1 MSNIELNK
9 LGKAAIDAKFKIQN
23 LNTNDKNAAIINVAN
38 ALIMHSE
45 EIISSNEIDMK
56 NGKDNGMT
64 NAILDRL
71 KLTKE
76 RIEGMANGLK
86 KVASLD
92 DPIGEVL
99 SMSKRPNGMIIGKRR
114 VPIGVVGII
123 YEARPNVT
131 SDAFGLCFKSGN
143 VVVLKGGSDAINSN
157 KAIVKVIK
165 EALKECN
172 ISDDA
177 INLIESTDRAVTVEF
192 MKMNEYIDI
201 LIPRGSAGLIK
212 ATVENSTIPVIET
225 GTGNCHIFIDSSADI
240 NMAVDILVN
249 AKTQRIGV
257 CNACE
262 SLVIHKDIIKDVLPL
277 AVKALAEY
285 NVEIR
290 GDEEAVDVCGSDI
303 VPATEDDYY
312 KEYLDYIISVK
323 TVSSIDEAIEHIN
336 KHNTKHSEAII
347 TKDYDNANKFLDEID
362 AACVYVNASTRF
374 TDGEEFGFG
383 AEIGISTQ
391 KVHARGPM
399 GLNELTTCKYIIYG
413 SGQIR

>member
-23 LNTNDKNAAIINVAN
+23 LNTNEKNTALINVAN
-38 ALIMHSE
+38 ALVVHSE
-45 EIISSNEIDMK
+45 EIINSNEIDMK

-64 NAILDRL
+64 DAILDRL

-76 RIEGMANGLK
+76 RIEGMSNGLK

-99 SMSKRPNGMIIGKRR
+99 SMSKRPNGMVIGKRR

-165 EALKECN
+165 NALKECN
-172 ISDDA
+172 ITEDA

-212 ATVENSTIPVIET
+212 ATIENSTIPVIET

-240 NMAVDILVN
+240 DMAINILVN

-262 SLVIHKDIIKDVLPL
+262 SLVIHKDIIKDILPL

-290 GDEEAVDVCGSDI
+290 GDEEAVNVCGSDI
-303 VPATEDDYY
+303 VPATKEDYGT
-312 KEYLDYIISVK
+312 EYLDYIISVK
-323 TVSSIDEAIEHIN
+323 TVNNIDEAIEHIN
-336 KHNTKHSEAII
+336 KHNTKHSESIV
-347 TKDYDNANKFLDEID
+347 TRDYDNANKFLDEID

-399 GLNELTTCKYIIYG
+399 GLNELTTSKYIIYG